1 MLFFYLF
8 YDILDFVAGFD
19 GKSILIKIIIYNLL
33 NGGSVMKKIL
43 LLLIICF
50 SSFMLTSCGFP
61 VFGENKDLDIATIIN
76 SKLSDVSEFLDRDS
90 FNPSDCQN
98 FILLIE
104 YKVDSTDPY
113 LKHYDCY
120 QIKKGSVHKEN
131 VCYIFN
137 DDEAASKYASEI
149 ETSESENS
157 HVLEGN
163 IFSFSRN
170 WFMGYSSESIMEV
183 AKGSFAKNE
192 SIAGYIL
199 LKA

>member
-1 MLFFYLF
+1 
-8 YDILDFVAGFD
+8 
-19 GKSILIKIIIYNLL
+19 
-33 NGGSVMKKIL
+33 MKKV
-43 LLLIICF
+43 LLLIMICL
-50 SSFMLTSCGFP
+50 SAVLLTSCGFS
-61 VFGENKDLDIATIIN
+61 VFGENKELDISTIIN
-76 SKLSDVSEFLDRDS
+76 SKLSDVNEVIDKDS

-120 QIKKGSVHKEN
+120 QIKQGSVHKEN

-137 DDEAASKYASEI
+137 DEESANKYASEI

-157 HVLEGN
+157 HMLENN

-170 WFMGYSSESIMEV
+170 WFMGYSAESIIEV

-192 SIAGYIL
+192 SISGYIL